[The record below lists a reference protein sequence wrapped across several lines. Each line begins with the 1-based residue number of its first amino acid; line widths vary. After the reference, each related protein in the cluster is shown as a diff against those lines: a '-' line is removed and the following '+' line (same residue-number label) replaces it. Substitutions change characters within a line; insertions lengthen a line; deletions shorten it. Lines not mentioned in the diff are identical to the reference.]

1 MVSIDEERKI
11 IYVARI
17 KSNRIPAWAGTG
29 GDIHD
34 KVVKRMKKVLQ
45 EDTIYTYLQPN
56 AQRLLSNARKH
67 AKENELLARKVLP
80 CSRSSFFICLW
91 CGTREIKTIAN
102 LFSHGLKKALDIYTV
117 ISAPHYLQITTG
129 LSLDEFLSQCR
140 SLSINLDDPNIVL
153 PKDQTPKIDKYDP
166 MVPED
171 LLRSAFLYNQ
181 MDVPSAI
188 RILKDIEAEA

>member
-1 MVSIDEERKI
+1 MAGRSWQVVSIDEERKI

-67 AKENELLARKVLP
+67 AKENELLDRKVLP
-80 CSRSSFFICLW
+80 CSRSSFFICPW

-129 LSLDEFLSQCR
+129 LSL
-140 SLSINLDDPNIVL
+140 SIKAGCAVFPAGCLENGCA
-153 PKDQTPKIDKYDP
+153 Q
-166 MVPED
+166 EH
-171 LLRSAFLYNQ
+171 
-181 MDVPSAI
+181 
-188 RILKDIEAEA
+188 